1 MNQLITLNQNTI
13 TMTSLEIVDFINN
26 YRKETDESPSVLRHS
41 DFIAKVPKVL
51 GLETSEKF
59 RSSYLAKNG
68 ENRPCYSFPKREACL
83 MAMSYSYELQ
93 AIIYDRM
100 TELENQLKEQ
110 NTPSYQIEDPV
121 KRAIKWIEEY
131 KEKEI
136 LLLENQSQKQQLLE
150 QVPKVDF
157 ANKVATSENA
167 LDFKTVAKFFGTGRN
182 KLFKLCR
189 DEGYLMQDNLP
200 YQKYTENNWF
210 TTVEIVITRQDRT
223 FTKSKTLITGTGQL
237 ELQKRHFSHIPVQVI
252 YDENMRIALEEES
265 DE

>member
-13 TMTSLEIVDFINN
+13 NNEEIQTVNARELYQFLESKQDFSTWMKNRITQYGFVENQDFIRLHKKMEANN
-26 YRKETDESPSVLRHS
+26 ATIIEYHISLDMAKELSMVERNDKGRQARKY
-41 DFIAKVPKVL
+41 FI
-51 GLETSEKF
+51 ECEK
-59 RSSYLAKNG
+59 
-68 ENRPCYSFPKREACL
+68 
-83 MAMSYSYELQ
+83 
-93 AIIYDRM
+93 
-100 TELENQLKEQ
+100 QLKEVVQ
-110 NTPSYQIEDPV
+110 PQFKLPQTYLE
-121 KRAIKWIEEY
+121 ALEELVVVI
-131 KEKEI
+131 KEKEV